1 MPGYN
6 RVPNPNYTIIV
17 QAMNIYFNELRLICI
32 NPLLIGQFKLMS
44 QVNFA
49 VNSLQLLFLFCMG
62 MSNRTYIHIL
72 CTLMY

>member
-62 MSNRTYIHIL
+62 MSNRTY
-72 CTLMY
+72 TYYVP